1 MKTDIFIKL
10 LKSLVVSLLVFLVLG
25 CATTPDESVVEEP
38 TEPEFRK
45 PLINLGSI
53 RQVTNNPEDDGR
65 PSYSPDGTKIAFHSK
80 RKGKYR
86 KRKKNRDIWVIGV
99 DGSSPKQLTTTEADD
114 FNPVFSP
121 DGELIAYVSEAD
133 GTQDIWIMNA
143 DGKGKKNLTADP
155 GRESYPSWSP
165 DGKSIIYSAFSEESG
180 DADLWTIRP
189 DSGEKRKLTN
199 FPGNEIFPT
208 WHKDGKNIAFASDK
222 DGKLDIYITDV
233 ESSKVQRLIETSHHK
248 SRPSFSP
255 DGTMI
260 AYTAWENGAVIS
272 PHIWVANANGTDP
285 YQITH
290 DARNT
295 HSAWSP
301 TGRQIAFHSDYDENW
316 DIWIAE
322 VPEEVLNRAH
332 FAFIGVIRG
341 RDDKDVITLD
351 NGDTLTGRVLD
362 EKITLHTPYTRTDFP
377 TKYVASMDVSSGEMF
392 LINGDVLKGYILNDA
407 IRFSIEAGQIFDIRR
422 EKIRTIAF
430 GVRPEEPKT
439 FPKGDKIFL
448 RNRDCLTGEVS
459 PPPSLITSAA
469 GKIDIVREN
478 LKAIQFLED
487 SDEDVQLVFKNGD
500 TLKGVIGDEDIVFRP
515 FYGHPVNIYK
525 GKISEIIFKD

>member
-1 MKTDIFIKL
+1 MKTDISMKL
-10 LKSLVVSLLVFLVLG
+10 LKSLLASLWLFLVLG
-25 CATTPDESVVEEP
+25 CATTPEEP
-38 TEPEFRK
+38 MLEESAEPTIKK

-121 DGELIAYVSEAD
+121 DGKLIAYVSEAD
-133 GTQDIWIMNA
+133 GTQDIWIMNT

-155 GRESYPSWSP
+155 GRESYPAWSP
-165 DGKSIIYSAFSEESG
+165 DGENIIYSAFSEESG
-180 DADLWTIRP
+180 DADLWIISP

-199 FPGNEIFPT
+199 LPGNEIFPT
-208 WHKDGKNIAFASDK
+208 WYRDGKNVAFASDK
-222 DGKLDIYITDV
+222 DGRLDIYIMDV
-233 ESSKVQRLIETSHHK
+233 ESSRVRRLIETPHQK

-272 PHIWVANANGTDP
+272 PQIWVANANGADP

-295 HSAWSP
+295 HPAWSP
-301 TGRQIAFHSDYDENW
+301 TGREIAFHSDYDENW

-322 VPEEVLNRAH
+322 VPEEVLSRAH

-341 RDDKDVITLD
+341 KDDKDVVILD
-351 NGDTLTGRVLD
+351 NEDTLTGKVLD
-362 EKITLHTPYTRTDFP
+362 EKITLHTPYARIDFP
-377 TKYVASMDVSSGEMF
+377 TNYVASMDVSSGEMF
-392 LINGDVLKGYILNDA
+392 LINGDGLKGYILNDA
-407 IRFSIEAGQIFDIRR
+407 IRFSIEGGQIFDIRR
-422 EKIRTIAF
+422 EKIKSIAF
-430 GVRPEEPKT
+430 GVRPQEPKI

-448 RNRDCLTGEVS
+448 RNRDYLTGKVV

-469 GKIDIVREN
+469 GKVDIVREN
-478 LKAIQFLED
+478 LKAIQFLD
-487 SDEDVQLVFKNGD
+487 KPDEDVQLVFKNGD
-500 TLKGVIGDEDIVFRP
+500 TLKGIIETEDIVFRP
-515 FYGHPVNIYK
+515 FYGPPVNIYK
-525 GKISEIIFKD
+525 GKISEVIFKD